1 MEQFYNFIQELEN
14 NIKEYIENKNN
25 KSIISQI
32 RTHVKYDP
40 ILTLKLLQNR
50 NKIKT
55 EIKNNEGLLIYK
67 DINKNSKIESEILV
81 DSIWQYKE
89 NYVTKFKVIKVK
101 KY

>member
-1 MEQFYNFIQELEN
+1 MQQNPKSNRLNIFFIFQTSFDKQHY
-14 NIKEYIENKNN
+14 IKMI
-25 KSIISQI
+25 
-32 RTHVKYDP
+32 
-40 ILTLKLLQNR
+40 LQNR

-89 NYVTKFKVIKVK
+89 NYVTKFLCFSM
-101 KY
+101 